1 MSGMSEGQLCGIL
14 NINKPKGMTSHDVV
28 TFVRRI
34 TGQRKVGHAGT
45 LDPLATGV
53 LLLCLGQ
60 ATRVA
65 EYLMA
70 SDKVYRANIRLG
82 ITTDTYDA
90 EGEIVAVADADSVTR
105 ARVEQE
111 LSSLVGTLEQVPP
124 MYSAIKHKGT
134 PLYRLARRGQS
145 VKRRPRTVQIRA
157 LRLLQWESPELEI
170 EVHCSKGTY
179 VRSLAHDLGQRIGCG
194 AYLVSLTRLSSGSF
208 RIAQSVSLDELEQAA
223 SRGEIGRLLQ
233 SLDTALE
240 AYPAIT
246 VDPTTESRIVLGQRV
261 ELPTPPAARLCR
273 VHGAD
278 GQLLALLRHRSDG
291 LWQPHKVF
299 AQPPTNENHSRSTSS
314 QRRT

>member
-28 TFVRRI
+28 TLVRRV

-53 LLLCLGQ
+53 LLLCLGR

-70 SDKVYRANIRLG
+70 SDKTYRANIRLG
-82 ITTDTYDA
+82 TTTDTYDA
-90 EGEIVAVADADSVTR
+90 EGEIVAVADAGRVTR

-145 VKRRPRTVQIRA
+145 VKRRPRTVQIRE
-157 LRLLQWESPELEI
+157 LQLLQWKPPELEI

-179 VRSLAHDLGQRIGCG
+179 IRSLAHDLGQRIGCG
-194 AYLVSLTRLSSGSF
+194 AYLVSLTRLASGSF
-208 RIAQSVSLDELEQAA
+208 RIAQSVSLDELEKIV
-223 SRGEIGRLLQ
+223 SRGELAGLLH
-233 SLDTALE
+233 SLDTALQ
-240 AYPAIT
+240 AYPAVA
-246 VDPTTESRIVLGQRV
+246 VDPRTAGRIVLGQRV
-261 ELPTPPAARLCR
+261 ELSAPPASHLCR
-273 VHGAD
+273 VYGAD
-278 GQLLALLRHRSDG
+278 GQLLALLRYRSDG

-299 AQPPTNENHSRSTSS
+299 VRPPTNENHSRSASS
-314 QRRT
+314 QCRT